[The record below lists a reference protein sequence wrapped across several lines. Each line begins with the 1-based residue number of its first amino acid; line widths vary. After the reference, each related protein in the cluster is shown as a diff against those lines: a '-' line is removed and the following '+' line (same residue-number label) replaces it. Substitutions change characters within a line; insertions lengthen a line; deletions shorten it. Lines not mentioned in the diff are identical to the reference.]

1 MSSKTVPLL
10 SVVIPA
16 WQSHATIAGC
26 LKALAGQS
34 FQDFE
39 TIVVD
44 SSPGEETERI
54 VTEGFPQV
62 RFEHSRQRLLPH
74 AARNRGAELA
84 QGRLLVFTDPDCYAR
99 PDWLERLLEAYRRTR
114 GTVVGALAC
123 HGPGWRE
130 QGLHLCKFSKW
141 LPAGDLRPVD
151 MSPTANMLI
160 SRDDFLEA
168 GGFPGEQ
175 MLGDVVL
182 SWTLQDGGRRL
193 WLSPDAVVAHHHT
206 QSFREFLTERLVRG
220 KMYGHLRSP
229 RLRKRRGAF
238 TVYLLATI
246 LPVRLTRILG
256 LVAGH
261 AVRARQGGLFL
272 ATLPIVAAGH
282 AAALAGEAAAY
293 LRPAPER

>member
-1 MSSKTVPLL
+1 MPLV

-16 WQSHATIAGC
+16 WGSQSTIAGC

-39 TIVVD
+39 TIVID
-44 SSPGEETERI
+44 SSPGDEAERI
-54 VTEGFPQV
+54 VREGFPEV
-62 RFEHSRQRLLPH
+62 RFERSPRRLLPH

-84 QGRLLVFTDPDCYAR
+84 RGGLLVFTDPDCYAR
-99 PDWLERLLEAYRRTR
+99 PDWLERLVAAHRRT
-114 GTVVGALAC
+114 GGAVVGALAC
-123 HGPGWRE
+123 HGRRWRD

-141 LPAGDLRPVD
+141 LPAGNLRPVD

-160 SRDDFLEA
+160 SREDFAAA

-182 SWTLQDGGRRL
+182 SWMLRDRGRTL
-193 WLSPDAVVAHHHT
+193 WLAPDAVVAHHHT
-206 QSFREFLTERLVRG
+206 QSFGDFLTERLTRG
-220 KMYGHLRSP
+220 RMYGELRSA
-229 RLRKRRGAF
+229 RLRDRPG
-238 TVYLLATI
+238 VLLLYLVTAI
-246 LPVRLTRILG
+246 LPIRLPRILG

-261 AVRARQGGLFL
+261 AVRARQGRLFI
-272 ATLPIVAAGH
+272 ATLPIVTAGH

-293 LRPAPER
+293 LRGVRTLRVG